1 MPAALLLVSYVGW
14 FVLLGGILLLPGLL
28 LRRVVK
34 PMSSIKAPTLILS
47 AAFGAAF

>member
-14 FVLLGGILLLPGLL
+14 FVFLGSILLLPGLL

-34 PMSSIKAPTLILS
+34 PVKPGGRT
-47 AAFGAAF
+47 